1 MLFRDHAERLTAFHL
16 GSHYGTAKHG
26 RPTNAIDAKNPLQT
40 GFLVAESRLLNSLS
54 PHISE
59 QVLQGSER
67 VHFKRGELLL
77 TAREPARFVFFP
89 LDCMVS
95 MVVSLEN
102 GNTVEAA
109 TVGNDG
115 FVGISS
121 FLGMEQTDITA
132 VVQLP
137 GEALRLPVDAFRK
150 LLNDDAFRTALGA
163 FAAKTVATIAQS
175 TACNTF
181 HPVHERLARWLLL
194 VRDSTERNEFAL
206 TQEFIAVMLGVHR
219 PTVTIAMRLLEAAR
233 LIQHRRG
240 LIRIVDAGALADAA
254 CECYRLS
261 SWNRYKA

>member
-1 MLFRDHAERLTAFHL
+1 
-16 GSHYGTAKHG
+16 
-26 RPTNAIDAKNPLQT
+26 
-40 GFLVAESRLLNSLS
+40 VAESRLLNSL
-54 PHISE
+54 PRHLCDQI
-59 QVLQGSER
+59 VQGSER
-67 VHFKRGELLL
+67 LNLKRGEMLL
-77 TAREPARFVFFP
+77 TARETAQFVYFP
-89 LDCMVS
+89 TDCMVS
-95 MVVSLEN
+95 MVVTLEN

-109 TVGNDG
+109 TVGSDG

-121 FLGMEQTDITA
+121 FLGVEQADITA

-137 GEALRLPVDAFRK
+137 GETLRLPVEVFRK
-150 LLNDDAFRTALGA
+150 QLDNEVFRTALGA

-219 PTVTIAMRLLEAAR
+219 PTVTIAMRLLQSAG
-233 LIQHRRG
+233 LIEHRRG
-240 LIRIVDAGALADAA
+240 LIRIVAPDALTEAA

-261 SWNRYKA
+261 SWNRGKV